1 MRQAAIYRL
10 KCLFLNADLKFSLH
24 SIHYFKYITLYKA
37 RFKGNCHALVTLFMD
52 YDSYFDFYKKTHCKE
67 IAVML

>member
-24 SIHYFKYITLYKA
+24 SIHYFKYITLYQA
-37 RFKGNCHALVTLFMD
+37 RFKGKCPALVTLFMD
-52 YDSYFDFYKKTHCKE
+52 YDSYFDFYKKSTAKK
-67 IAVML
+67 LQ